1 MPPHKLTR
9 ESVVAAAMDLADRG
23 GITALTMRSLA
34 KHVGVEAM
42 SLYHHLPNKEALLD
56 AMVDRVY
63 AGIDLP
69 TPDGDWRSG
78 LRRRSES
85 VREVLLRHPWALPL
99 MESRRAPGP
108 ANLAYHEANIAC
120 LRAAGFAPDEVA
132 HAYAVI
138 DAFVYGFVLQET
150 TLPFDTGEEAA
161 SMVTDGPFSDFLAR
175 YPNMSWFTT
184 NVVLAPG
191 YSFERE
197 FAPGLEL
204 VLDGIAARCGDGI
217 PEGRPAPHAG
227 AATTES

>member
-120 LRAAGFAPDEVA
+120 LRAAGFAPAQVA

-138 DAFVYGFVLQET
+138 DAFVYGFVLQELS
-150 TLPFDTGEEAA
+150 LPFDPDEAPADLVEEIFAPIEEGA
-161 SMVTDGPFSDFLAR
+161 LPHITELAMEHVAR
-175 YPNMSWFTT
+175 PDYAFAN
-184 NVVLAPG
+184 
-191 YSFERE
+191 E
-197 FAPGLEL
+197 FAPGLAL
-204 VLDGIAARCGDGI
+204 VLDGIARL
-217 PEGRPAPHAG
+217 RP
-227 AATTES
+227 SRR